1 LGPGAWGLELL
12 AAVRRGRRGST
23 QYAVRRALRPP
34 PPPPAPRPPP
44 PRRAVLS
51 LSSPCAV
58 VLKSTNGRQNKNTT
72 HHTQAGLHVYC
83 ELALKRAGTRNTHG
97 RGGGPVRGAARAKA
111 VTLRGSWRWRGRGRG
126 CVWCD
131 GGGDGLAARLCALR
145 GASCWIPVHFARC
158 SHWKY

>member
-1 LGPGAWGLELL
+1 MGDVGYVIHVPSGQAYLGLGAWGLGLGAWSYVQQYGGGGE
-12 AAVRRGRRGST
+12 AARST
-23 QYAVRRALRPP
+23 QYAGPSALRPR

-72 HHTQAGLHVYC
+72 HHTQAGLHVDC

-97 RGGGPVRGAARAKA
+97 RGGGQVRGAARAKE

-126 CVWCD
+126 CV
-131 GGGDGLAARLCALR
+131 
-145 GASCWIPVHFARC
+145 
-158 SHWKY
+158 